1 MRWNEILACSF
12 RAMPSG
18 ETTTHKVEF
27 LKEKYLMVMTFW
39 GEVLRCMCVCVCGG
53 GGGVSPATWFVVVG
67 SRSICSEVMH
77 TPREQA

>member
-1 MRWNEILACSF
+1 MRWNEILAYSF

-27 LKEKYLMVMTFW
+27 LKEKYLMVLTFSV
-39 GEVLRCMCVCVCGG
+39 EVGGVCVGG
-53 GGGVSPATWFVVVG
+53 GGRVSPAAWFGIVG

-77 TPREQA
+77 TPREA